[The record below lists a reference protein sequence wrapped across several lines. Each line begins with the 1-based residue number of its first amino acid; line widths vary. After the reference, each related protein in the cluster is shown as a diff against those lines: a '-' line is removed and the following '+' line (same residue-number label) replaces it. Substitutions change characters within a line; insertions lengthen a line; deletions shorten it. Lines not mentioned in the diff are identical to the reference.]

1 MMPAMQLFS
10 LCVVA
15 PLFAAACGSASG
27 STDIIPASGSGSA
40 GSAAAASCSMVATWK
55 GAYSCPGFL
64 AGKHYTWAMRADGTA
79 TGTIDGLGS
88 IEQKWTLAKDVLTIT
103 EHNDQCKGDGKY
115 TVSWGAGCSTMKLSK
130 ISDACESRGAC
141 VDKLTSTRSK

>member
-1 MMPAMQLFS
+1 M
-10 LCVVA
+10 
-15 PLFAAACGSASG
+15 G
-27 STDIIPASGSGSA
+27 GSGSA
-40 GSAAAASCSMVATWK
+40 AAPTCSLVATWK

-79 TGTIDGLGS
+79 TGSIAGLGS
-88 IEQKWTLAKDVLTIT
+88 IEQKWSLDKGVLTIS
-103 EHNDQCKGDGKY
+103 EHNAQCSGDGKY
-115 TVSWGAGCSTMKLSK
+115 NITWGADCGTMKLSK

>member
-1 MMPAMQLFS
+1 MMLAMNMYR
-10 LCVVA
+10 LCVI
-15 PLFAAACGSASG
+15 PLFVAACGSASG
-27 STDIIPASGSGSA
+27 STDIIPAAGSGSA

-64 AGKHYTWAMRADGTA
+64 AGKHYTWVMRADGTA
-79 TGTIDGLGS
+79 TGSIDGVGAIAQTWS
-88 IEQKWTLAKDVLTIT
+88 LAKDTLTISEKN
-103 EHNDQCKGDGKY
+103 EHCSGDGKY
-115 TVSWGAGCSTMKLSK
+115 TVTWGADCGTMKLSR